1 MIKKV
6 NKNKF
11 GVIEYSITNEEDLK
25 DLPKGD
31 TDNSVYAVDDS
42 NKVYLYSKKANDYI
56 LINGGGTDSSN
67 GFFVKRIDMGNP
79 ETEVDS
85 KLFDGDGYY
94 SVTGT
99 IYGNMLLDS
108 IVHLKEVEEQ
118 VILTLY
124 ENCKHVFGY
133 SKNDGKIGYIQEAL
147 FESLEPIGNLM
158 DFIGDKMD
166 LPSALQ
172 DKTLVE
178 IIKILYSSSAPS

>member
-11 GVIEYSITNEEDLK
+11 GVIEYSITDEEDLK

-79 ETEVDS
+79 NTEVDS
-85 KLFDGDGYY
+85 KLSNID
-94 SVTGT
+94 
-99 IYGNMLLDS
+99 
-108 IVHLKEVEEQ
+108 LKLNPNKVYKTYAGFLNFINNPKSNQ
-118 VILTLY
+118 LFISMDNAINKYTNDITLKDF
-124 ENCKHVFGY
+124 ELG
-133 SKNDGKIGYIQEAL
+133 KNK
-147 FESLEPIGNLM
+147 SNTTT
-158 DFIGDKMD
+158 K
-166 LPSALQ
+166 
-172 DKTLVE
+172 K
-178 IIKILYSSSAPS
+178 